1 MRSIGKAR
9 VGDSG
14 NGGIWEKHVQCSR
27 GVAWKID
34 YRGGY
39 CELQNRCRKVGID
52 LKGQSNEIFDPLFF
66 L

>member
-34 YRGGY
+34 YRGGIV
-39 CELQNRCRKVGID
+39 NFRTDVGK
-52 LKGQSNEIFDPLFF
+52 LGYT
-66 L
+66 